1 MPYTFYAISCYIL
14 MRGLQVL
21 FEEYKDKLWYKI
33 LIKTIT
39 VCMLIVALVAI
50 INMYDEINILLI
62 NEK

>member
-14 MRGLQVL
+14 MRGIQVL

-39 VCMLIVALVAI
+39 VGMLIVALVAI
-50 INMYDEINILLI
+50 INMYGEHNFLFIH
-62 NEK
+62 EK